1 MLVDGPDHF
10 QGEGGV
16 DNSNND
22 SGDEHGNHGLSG
34 EEASHHSTLRVS
46 PQIHLGTIIYNL
58 DISQTRL
65 YLLAK
70 ENGRCRAN
78 CNEDGNTI
86 PDNVEVDSLEANCL

>member
-70 ENGRCRAN
+70 ENGRYRAN
-78 CNEDGNTI
+78 CDEDGNTI
-86 PDNVEVDSLEANCL
+86 PNDVKIDSFEAVCL